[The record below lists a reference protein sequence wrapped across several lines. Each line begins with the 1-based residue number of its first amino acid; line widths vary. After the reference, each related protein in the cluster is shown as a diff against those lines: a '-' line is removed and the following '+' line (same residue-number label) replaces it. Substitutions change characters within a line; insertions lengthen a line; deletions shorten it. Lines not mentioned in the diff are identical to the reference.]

1 MRRRWQL
8 ALNNRLI
15 AWAGVLGIGLLP
27 CPDCGL
33 PLAIKVWPF
42 AGLFWLYQR
51 VRRRSE
57 RQLDRLLL
65 NGCHDH
71 EHQPS
76 KSPAAD
82 QPPSGT

>member
-1 MRRRWQL
+1 MRRRWHL
-8 ALNNRLI
+8 ALNNRLT

-51 VRRRSE
+51 LRRRGE

-65 NGCHDH
+65 DLQPRH
-71 EHQPS
+71 EHE
-76 KSPAAD
+76 SPESRAD
-82 QPPSGT
+82 HSASGT

>member
-1 MRRRWQL
+1 MRQRWQL

-15 AWAGVLGIGLLP
+15 AWAGMLGVGLLP

-33 PLAIKVWPF
+33 PLAIKVWPL
-42 AGLFWLYQR
+42 AGLFWVFQR

-57 RQLDRLLL
+57 RHLDLLL
-65 NGCHDH
+65 LEGCHDH

-76 KSPAAD
+76 ESPAAD
-82 QPPSGT
+82 QPASGA